1 MDVKQAASRALLA
14 AGLLLVAP
22 GLAGC
27 DGDPATGN
35 QEAGD
40 NNSSVQG
47 PASGEA
53 GSGVGQDEGG
63 GSPIMEATGR
73 AEDTGDRAHHGAE
86 EASEG
91 EGGTGEE
98 SQESGGGTGE

>member
-1 MDVKQAASRALLA
+1 MDVTQAVSRALLG

-22 GLAGC
+22 GLAAC

-47 PASGEA
+47 PATSGDA
-53 GSGVGQDEGG
+53 GSGVGRDDGG

-73 AEDTGDRAHHGAE
+73 AEDTGDRAGHGSE
-86 EASEG
+86 EGSEEGSG
-91 EGGTGEE
+91 EESGQSSEGTGE
-98 SQESGGGTGE
+98 

>member
-1 MDVKQAASRALLA
+1 MDVTQAVSRTLLG

-22 GLAGC
+22 GLAAC

-53 GSGVGQDEGG
+53 GSGVGLDEGG
-63 GSPIMEATGR
+63 GSPIVEATGM
-73 AEDTGDRAHHGAE
+73 AEDTGDRAGHGAVE
-86 EASEG
+86 GSEG
-91 EGGTGEE
+91 EGGAGEE
-98 SQESGGGTGE
+98 SHESGGGTGE

>member
-1 MDVKQAASRALLA
+1 MDVTQAVSRALLG

-22 GLAGC
+22 GLAAC

-47 PASGEA
+47 PATSGDA
-53 GSGVGQDEGG
+53 GSGVGQDDGG
-63 GSPIMEATGR
+63 GSPILEATGK
-73 AEDTGDRAHHGAE
+73 AEDTGDRAGHGGE
-86 EASEG
+86 EGEPASE
-91 EGGTGEE
+91 EE
-98 SQESGGGTGE
+98 SGDDTGG